1 MKWDSAKLLHKLMAI
16 ALNMGVEG
24 RERAARR
31 NERNNETGND
41 VISSSAARQSQL
53 LHVLQTTDALPQLPA
68 AAQLMSLG
76 TVSTFTRVC
85 ALDCLSAAAVFNH
98 SRSVM
103 IEADTLSRLVNYQ
116 YFICNV

>member
-1 MKWDSAKLLHKLMAI
+1 
-16 ALNMGVEG
+16 
-24 RERAARR
+24 
-31 NERNNETGND
+31 
-41 VISSSAARQSQL
+41 
-53 LHVLQTTDALPQLPA
+53 
-68 AAQLMSLG
+68 MSLG